1 MTEHVSNPA
10 PRGAKARG
18 ERRRL
23 NVTPKHEAT
32 IRRLKAEGQGITA
45 IARQIGLSRPTI
57 YAVLGNAPAG
67 AGTPV
72 TLKPVTTEIA
82 SGGLVSP
89 SRTTAESSGVG
100 AAGRATDSTPA
111 PSPVP
116 PPGVL
121 QERSGPMD
129 YQSNVEVLAQTPEDR
144 AGTLE
149 RIVSNS
155 QTGVGEA
162 SHRKAQAVGLDT
174 GGELSVLANVRG
186 SDLTL
191 WFGDDTGTRAA
202 QGVLGACDDL
212 GRPWVR
218 VLSGFTRPKDIAKR
232 LRADGT
238 KILHIAGEPESR
250 APGIGAQVERFLTDV
265 FLELEFEPRG

>member
-1 MTEHVSNPA
+1 MTEHISKPA

-23 NVTPKHEAT
+23 KVTPKHEAT

-45 IARQIGLSRPTI
+45 IARQTGLSRPTI
-57 YAVLGNAPAG
+57 YALLGNAPAG

-72 TLKPVTTEIA
+72 TSKAETTEKA
-82 SGGLVSP
+82 SGGLVAP
-89 SRTTAESSGVG
+89 SKTMAESPDVG
-100 AAGRATDSTPA
+100 AVGRAIDSTPA

-116 PPGVL
+116 PPGVP

-129 YQSNVEVLAQTPEDR
+129 DQSNVAVLAQTPEDR
-144 AGTLE
+144 SGTLE

-155 QTGVGEA
+155 QPGVGEA
-162 SHRKAQAVGLDT
+162 SRRKAQAAGLDT
-174 GGELSVLANVRG
+174 GGELSVRANVRD

-202 QGVLGACDDL
+202 QAVLGACDEL

-250 APGIGAQVERFLTDV
+250 APGIGAQVEGFLADV
-265 FLELEFEPRG
+265 LRDLGFEPRV